1 MSVPN
6 AERPRAIV
14 GTSINRVDGP
24 LKVTGTARYSAEIP
38 IAELA
43 YGVIVQSE
51 IARGTIAHMDVTEAE
66 QLTGV
71 LSVMTPDNTP
81 KLESLQRFE
90 REGGKGARPTGR
102 ALSLLQD
109 DRVHYNGQPIALVIA
124 ESFEVAM
131 HAASLVR
138 TTYRADTPTIDMVG
152 ALSSAYPS
160 MPRIYGRESPTSRRG
175 DLQAGLAAADT
186 RIDEVY
192 TTPMETHNPMEMHAT
207 IALWEG
213 DKVTLWDATQNVY
226 GVRGTVAKSLS
237 IPPENVRVISHF
249 VGGAFGGKGSAWSH
263 VVLAAMAAR
272 QVGRPV
278 KIVLTRR
285 QMFGPVGGRPHTVQ
299 HITLGAR
306 RDGTLTALRHDST
319 SSTSTIE
326 EWLEPAALATRL
338 LYDCPNEET
347 SHHLVRLNVGTP
359 TFMRAPGEAS
369 GTFALESAFD
379 ELAHALQMDPIALR
393 LKNYAEADP
402 DTGKPWSSKSL
413 RECYALGAEHFGWA
427 RRDPTPG
434 SMRDGD
440 QLVGMGMA
448 TSTYPARRMAA
459 SAEACVHPN
468 GGVVIKAASHDLG
481 TGTYTVLTQLAAD
494 ALGVAASCVTIELGD
509 TNLPPNPISA
519 GSMTVASTGSAVH
532 LAAMAARD
540 KLVQLAVTDP
550 DSPLHGARHEEVE
563 IIDGRLTLRSTADRG
578 ESFQQLLERNG
589 RRPIEGKAEAKPG
602 DETQQYSMHAFGA
615 VFAEVRVDRDL
626 GVVRVARMV
635 GAYGAGRV
643 LNPKT
648 ARSQLYGGIT
658 FGIGM
663 ALMEHT
669 ITDLRSGRYVNAD
682 IAEYHIPVH
691 ADIPPIEVF
700 FVDEK
705 DEQVDPIGA
714 KGIGEI
720 GITGVAAAIANAVFH
735 ATGIRIRELPI
746 TLDKLLHPKV

>member
-124 ESFEVAM
+124 DSFEVAM

-138 TTYRADTPTIDMVG
+138 TTYRADTPTIDMMG

-160 MPRIYGRESPTSRRG
+160 MPKIYGRESPTSRRG
-175 DLQAGLAAADT
+175 DLQAGLAAADA
-186 RIDEVY
+186 RIDVVY
-192 TTPMETHNPMEMHAT
+192 MTPMETHNPMEMHAT

-249 VGGAFGGKGSAWSH
+249 IGGAFGGKGSAWSH

-379 ELAHALQMDPIALR
+379 ELAYALKMDPIALR
-393 LKNYAEADP
+393 VKNYAEADP

-413 RECYALGAEHFGWA
+413 RECYALG
-427 RRDPTPG
+427 
-434 SMRDGD
+434 
-440 QLVGMGMA
+440 
-448 TSTYPARRMAA
+448 
-459 SAEACVHPN
+459 
-468 GGVVIKAASHDLG
+468 
-481 TGTYTVLTQLAAD
+481 
-494 ALGVAASCVTIELGD
+494 
-509 TNLPPNPISA
+509 
-519 GSMTVASTGSAVH
+519 
-532 LAAMAARD
+532 
-540 KLVQLAVTDP
+540 
-550 DSPLHGARHEEVE
+550 
-563 IIDGRLTLRSTADRG
+563 
-578 ESFQQLLERNG
+578 
-589 RRPIEGKAEAKPG
+589 
-602 DETQQYSMHAFGA
+602 
-615 VFAEVRVDRDL
+615 
-626 GVVRVARMV
+626 
-635 GAYGAGRV
+635 
-643 LNPKT
+643 
-648 ARSQLYGGIT
+648 
-658 FGIGM
+658 
-663 ALMEHT
+663 
-669 ITDLRSGRYVNAD
+669 
-682 IAEYHIPVH
+682 
-691 ADIPPIEVF
+691 
-700 FVDEK
+700 
-705 DEQVDPIGA
+705 
-714 KGIGEI
+714 EI
-720 GITGVAAAIANAVFH
+720 GRAHV
-735 ATGIRIRELPI
+735 
-746 TLDKLLHPKV
+746 